1 MKKYRL
7 TGKFV
12 FSGRNYKEIL
22 LKNKDCIVPFPP
34 QYWQNLTHDAKDLVK
49 RMLDKD
55 PSARFSAE

>member
-1 MKKYRL
+1 MAPKSTFLALELFFTSCKIYIINQSFSL

-34 QYWQNLTHDAKDLVK
+34 QYW
-49 RMLDKD
+49 
-55 PSARFSAE
+55 